1 MHPRQIDFT
10 GNFFPPESLGTN
22 VSRILIFLC
31 TFGIL
36 PTQRIFL
43 CRTPYSKLSRFCFCT
58 RCRLQS
64 SQVASS
70 DALGVSRPALIMLDF
85 TYTSIIQP
93 PNHLIYK
100 AFGKSNSSC
109 YTLSKIHPVSKTEGL
124 LLEES

>member
-58 RCRLQS
+58 RLQ
-64 SQVASS
+64 
-70 DALGVSRPALIMLDF
+70 LIMLDF

-100 AFGKSNSSC
+100 AFDKSNSSC
-109 YTLSKIHPVSKTEGL
+109 YTLSKIHEGL
-124 LLEES
+124 LPGVSPGIYTPRPITGREGLLSVGAT